1 MKRKRSS
8 ESVFIRTGKI
18 MRGFDLKRAEKIGAM
33 HLARKWGEETKA
45 RAGKQWFFKLPLP
58 SLKQRRFGARLSET
72 EKAEIRKQVSFCID
86 KFAGILRPNVRA
98 ELQKL
103 ILSRT
108 PMRSQTV
115 ADNLRS
121 YVKPTDKKLAEITRS
136 MRGGGLNLYH
146 TYIKKKGHIGG
157 GVLVERKGTLHM
169 AKGFMANPYYRVS
182 PFHET
187 IHALQQLGIIK
198 IDVPFAEA
206 ADTFYALQNG
216 FLQPNPRIKKVSTE
230 DFDRRPRITGN
241 PRIISGEKIFDYKEP
256 EWAYSLG
263 QNMGHFDLSG
273 IAEKLAINSPSKDSK
288 RQG

>member
-157 GVLVERKGTLHM
+157 GVLVERKGTLHIPFV
-169 AKGFMANPYYRVS
+169 GTIFRILNPDTVKK
-182 PFHET
+182 ET
-187 IHALQQLGIIK
+187 RL
-198 IDVPFAEA
+198 
-206 ADTFYALQNG
+206 
-216 FLQPNPRIKKVSTE
+216 
-230 DFDRRPRITGN
+230 
-241 PRIISGEKIFDYKEP
+241 
-256 EWAYSLG
+256 SLV
-263 QNMGHFDLSG
+263 
-273 IAEKLAINSPSKDSK
+273 
-288 RQG
+288 